1 MSSLMLCITKKFSE
15 SKCDLEFI
23 VKQYIATNFADMF
36 YHCIV
41 IIQESTTGIAS
52 TLDDTTFFSMPVT
65 KNRHT
70 EISLYQRTKNDDKSI
85 AVVSVTAVSSVVIL
99 LTFVITKL
107 RCKTNN
113 DIIYYNHG
121 TRHHRLL
128 DHSQVPLRNFETDVY
143 MEIEEMGEIKEI
155 INTSSEKLQRNK
167 VGVMKGKRSYIFSKS
182 KPDSLQMRGESS
194 SRTNFNNTLEPKTDS
209 LIKET
214 KSVKKI
220 EKYKTYTTRRLL
232 YSRINMKRYNS
243 WHDVKDLPEILNYL
257 NKSRCDLN
265 VFYFKA

>member
-1 MSSLMLCITKKFSE
+1 
-15 SKCDLEFI
+15 
-23 VKQYIATNFADMF
+23 MF

-85 AVVSVTAVSSVVIL
+85 VVVSVTAVSSVVIL

-128 DHSQVPLRNFETDVY
+128 DHSQVPLR
-143 MEIEEMGEIKEI
+143 IEEMGEIKEI
-155 INTSSEKLQRNK
+155 INKSFEKLQRNK
-167 VGVMKGKRSYIFSKS
+167 VGVMKGIHSYIFSKS

-194 SRTNFNNTLEPKTDS
+194 SRTNFNNTWEPKPDS
-209 LIKET
+209 LKQKT

-220 EKYKTYTTRRLL
+220 ERYKTYTTLSL
-232 YSRINMKRYNS
+232 FYSRI
-243 WHDVKDLPEILNYL
+243 
-257 NKSRCDLN
+257 
-265 VFYFKA
+265 FT